1 MSSGRQIVSNRPDET
16 PSEPRQRKNA
26 DLLYD
31 MVARTLRDEIVSGV
45 HPIGSLLPTEAELR
59 ERFSVSRHTVREALR
74 DLREAGLVSSR
85 QGAGT
90 VVERRH
96 DARAFVLK
104 AETINDLVSYSSDIW
119 LELESAGIETI
130 TGAVADRSGIAEG
143 EEWLVARGVVTD
155 SGSELPVCWGEH
167 FINREYAEI
176 ASLLPMHRAPLF
188 RLIEDATGAV
198 IAEIE
203 QEISG
208 SLIPPELAVRLG
220 VEPASAGIEVKR
232 IFTTADDKVA
242 QITLHTH
249 PASRFRYSAKMSRPK
264 G

>member
-1 MSSGRQIVSNRPDET
+1 MNSGRQTLSNRPDET
-16 PSEPRQRKNA
+16 QSARKRREQA

-31 MVARTLRDEIVSGV
+31 IVARTLRDEIVGGV
-45 HPIGSLLPTEAELR
+45 YPIGSLLPTEAELR

-74 DLREAGLVSSR
+74 ELREEGLVSSR
-85 QGAGT
+85 QGSGT
-90 VVERRH
+90 VVERMHRA
-96 DARAFVLK
+96 DAFVLK

-119 LELESAGIETI
+119 LELESAEIETI

-143 EEWLVARGVVTD
+143 EEWLVARGFVT
-155 SGSELPVCWGEH
+155 STGSELPVCWGEH
-167 FINREYAEI
+167 FISKDYAEV
-176 ASLLPMHRAPLF
+176 ASLLPMHRGPVF

-208 SLIPPELAVRLG
+208 SLIPQELAAPLG
-220 VEPASAGIEVKR
+220 VEPASAGILVKR
-232 IFTTADDKVA
+232 IFTTPDHKVA

-249 PASRFRYSAKMSRPK
+249 PASRFRYSTKMSRPK